1 MNYLRLRI
9 WLVVKLVSVQTI
21 GLQILFCHGVDGL
34 RGGYGG
40 LMSCWGHGGE
50 RQANARDYKAE
61 MCRSLE
67 EVPLGR

>member
-1 MNYLRLRI
+1 M
-9 WLVVKLVSVQTI
+9 V
-21 GLQILFCHGVDGL
+21 GGVEGL

>member
-1 MNYLRLRI
+1 M
-9 WLVVKLVSVQTI
+9 
-21 GLQILFCHGVDGL
+21 GGVEGW
-34 RGGYGG
+34 GGDCGG
-40 LMSCWGHGGE
+40 LVSCWGDAEE